1 MDKTK
6 RPFRRMG
13 DKMRDTGHRIAN
25 KTHSKDDGE
34 KTRCSSKNETRSMGA
49 CGSDSSDSARRAGMD
64 EAYANSKRAKQ
75 Q

>member
-6 RPFRRMG
+6 RAFHRMG
-13 DKMRDTGHRIAN
+13 DKMRDTGHRITN
-25 KTHSKDDGE
+25 KTNSKDDGD
-34 KTRCSSKNETRSMGA
+34 KTRYSSKNDTRSMGA
-49 CGSDSSDSARRAGMD
+49 SGSDTSDSARRARMD